1 MQKCPTASFKVKTF
15 NIFAGGQVSGTQNL
29 TALEKQIVDIK
40 KIALGKWY
48 QGDPSAY
55 IGIMGNDIGYFEPSL
70 EKDWIVVSR

>member
-1 MQKCPTASFKVKTF
+1 M
-15 NIFAGGQVSGTQNL
+15 

-40 KIALGKWY
+40 KNALGKWY

-70 EKDWIVVSR
+70 EKRLDGREPLRKMYEVFRGKAHAEKFDMLNTRV